1 LISAMAQDHVAI
13 SRHKVNWIL
22 DADVRKFYDSLSHE
36 WLMKFLAHRISDHR
50 MLRLIRKFLRA
61 GVSEDGEWS
70 KTVAG
75 TPQGSVIS
83 PILANIYMFYALDL
97 WVNSWRSNPKCGE
110 VHIVRYSDDFVIGF
124 QNKSDAERFQVELK
138 ERMTKF
144 SLEMHEDKTRLV
156 EFGRYAAENRKKR
169 GEKKPET
176 FDFLG
181 FTHICSR
188 KRDGSF
194 KLHRKTITKRLR
206 AKIKEVREKLLKNR
220 HQPIARQGAWLKA
233 VLQGHFNYYGVPGN
247 REALD
252 TFRRQAQFSW
262 LNALRR
268 RSQKAR
274 SLTWKRMEKLI
285 STWLPSTR
293 ITHPYPFQRLCV

>member
-1 LISAMAQDHVAI
+1 
-13 SRHKVNWIL
+13 
-22 DADVRKFYDSLSHE
+22 
-36 WLMKFLAHRISDHR
+36 MKFLAHRISDHR

-138 ERMTKF
+138 ERMAKF

-156 EFGRYAAENRKKR
+156 EFGGYAAENRKK
-169 GEKKPET
+169 G
-176 FDFLG
+176 G
-181 FTHICSR
+181 
-188 KRDGSF
+188 
-194 KLHRKTITKRLR
+194 
-206 AKIKEVREKLLKNR
+206 
-220 HQPIARQGAWLKA
+220 
-233 VLQGHFNYYGVPGN
+233 
-247 REALD
+247 
-252 TFRRQAQFSW
+252 
-262 LNALRR
+262 
-268 RSQKAR
+268 
-274 SLTWKRMEKLI
+274 
-285 STWLPSTR
+285 
-293 ITHPYPFQRLCV
+293 